1 LERGASLE
9 CKDEEGA
16 IPLHDACAG
25 GVYSWTY
32 NSFMPLV
39 IILFYF
45 SCLTFF
51 GTGFTE
57 MVQYILNFAA
67 NKDGCVVRMLNTV
80 DSEGDTVSSTN
91 LSIIP
96 KLIFSAVYCKEN

>member
-1 LERGASLE
+1 
-9 CKDEEGA
+9 
-16 IPLHDACAG
+16 
-25 GVYSWTY
+25 
-32 NSFMPLV
+32 
-39 IILFYF
+39 
-45 SCLTFF
+45 
-51 GTGFTE
+51 